1 MFSLAYDA
9 KLAAFLGKS
18 RVYMQEVVGERL
30 TVMGAQQVY
39 AGTKSG
45 LRMYFRRPHS
55 TNIEYLDTA
64 NEQIKEYMYN
74 LVTKTYLLNPVVI
87 ITYDGRYSI
96 RKVEDINE

>member
-1 MFSLAYDA
+1 
-9 KLAAFLGKS
+9 
-18 RVYMQEVVGERL
+18 
-30 TVMGAQQVY
+30 
-39 AGTKSG
+39 
-45 LRMYFRRPHS
+45 MYFRRPHS